1 MDGSEAGPGP
11 GSAASRADGRTH
23 LQIRTLLCERGLL
36 QRADGSA
43 RWSQDKTSV
52 IAAVYGPRTTLGRKE
67 DSEQAV
73 VEVVFKPK
81 SGMYKYNAPG
91 QTENHYQRLIR
102 KAVQGVF
109 AASLHPRTAVQL
121 VIQVVRDEG
130 SVLSCA
136 LNAACAALVDA
147 GVLLHNMFASVSCA
161 IDKSTGNLL
170 LDPDTSEEQDT
181 EAFGC
186 FAFCAAGELTDQG
199 SKVVTSQGVL
209 VSSIHGCL
217 DIQQYLIMLE
227 LARQGCQRITEFT
240 KLSLDKVFS

>member
-1 MDGSEAGPGP
+1 MEAGPGP
-11 GSAASRADGRTH
+11 GSAASRADGRTN

-52 IAAVYGPRTTLGRKE
+52 LAAVYGPRTTLGRKE

-73 VEVVFKPK
+73 VEVTFKPNF
-81 SGMYKYNAPG
+81 GMYRYNAPG
-91 QTENHYQRLIR
+91 GTENQYQKLIR

-109 AASLHPRTAVQL
+109 AASLHPRTAVQ
-121 VIQVVRDEG
+121 VIIQVVRDGG

-147 GVLLHNMFASVSCA
+147 GVLLHNVFASVSCA
-161 IDKSTGNLL
+161 VDSTGSLL
-170 LDPDTSEEQDT
+170 LDPDTSEEQ
-181 EAFGC
+181 EAQAFGC
-186 FAFCAAGELTDQG
+186 FAFCATGELTEQG
-199 SKVVTSQGVL
+199 RKVVTSQGVL
-209 VSSIHGCL
+209 ISSVHGCL
-217 DIQQYLIMLE
+217 DVQEYLTMLE
-227 LARQGCQRITEFT
+227 LARQGCQRISEFA